1 VLGMPF
7 IVLFVFVQRFSELPL
22 SFRSADFWQEE
33 SEVAASGDAAGKG
46 HILTLL
52 GMTNSRNSML
62 LGALRGEAFPRLTR
76 RKSTCYGNQSDM
88 DIHIFWQ
95 PATASLIEVDFV
107 FR

>member
-1 VLGMPF
+1 
-7 IVLFVFVQRFSELPL
+7 
-22 SFRSADFWQEE
+22 
-33 SEVAASGDAAGKG
+33 
-46 HILTLL
+46 
-52 GMTNSRNSML
+52 ML

-95 PATASLIEVDFV
+95 PATAALIEVDFV